1 MKAPVAIGA
10 GILIGTISGFAA
22 ISAQTPPPA
31 SSDERARIAAGKRLF
46 AETCQNDHCHGGS
59 ARNMEDYS
67 GLTAEHVRR
76 VINEGVPDAGMQ
88 SFKDVFTPEQVE
100 QLVAYI
106 LSVSKNPAESAA
118 RRSPRLAP
126 AHPNTILGGLSGET
140 ADWRAPAAAATHA
153 RRAFGV
159 AR

>member
-1 MKAPVAIGA
+1 MKTRAAIGA
-10 GILIGTISGFAA
+10 GVLIGTFCGFAA

-46 AETCQNDHCHGGS
+46 TETCQNDHCHGGS

-106 LSVSKNPAESAA
+106 LSVSKPAESAA

-126 AHPNTILGGLSGET
+126 SHLNTILGGLSGTT
-140 ADWRAPAAAATHA
+140 ADCRAPAAAATHA
-153 RRAFGV
+153 RSASGA